1 MTLKTEKT
9 TRNVVFTKPSW
20 KAIFAFAEGLF
31 AEVRHTCDD
40 CDKDEWASGDDHRNR
55 KWRFGPATIFR
66 VSANEKNMLNISYY

>member
-9 TRNVVFTKPSW
+9 TRNLVFSKPSW

-40 CDKDEWASGDDHRNR
+40 CDDDEWTSGDDHRNR
-55 KWRFGPATIFR
+55 KW
-66 VSANEKNMLNISYY
+66 